1 MRHVSSDLLDLL
13 WRDWDLREERL
24 REVVEDRRGRLPSPQ
39 MEDHIVATYFLAL
52 RTKRLRDIGTD
63 IAYHATSGTR
73 NPRPGSLL
81 AACTGK
87 AIGIDPWDS
96 SGRIGLLQMAFP
108 LKMMLN
114 AKGTISSTDVLHV
127 AAGAILFD
135 VYENL
140 DSRLLD
146 LSLPEKVIQSFPG
159 PAHGP
164 QVLREA
170 NGFVED
176 EPALG
181 TILKPTAG
189 ITPEEVG
196 ALVEEV
202 AKCPLLMFVKE
213 DENLLPHLGYSPVV
227 ERTRRAIDAIRR
239 VREERGNKGI
249 VFAPHITGPPHEIVE
264 TTLAV
269 LGAGAMAV
277 MFSESFANGTVRMVR
292 EATKDFERPPAIYGH
307 NAGIGVRTR
316 CIWREVL
323 DYLARLDGIDFRQ
336 TAPVDP
342 GAPYIRPYR
351 AEWEASEN
359 VLARPISGIKQVMI
373 ARAGGLDQ
381 GNVIMNLLDAEQRG
395 LTEKVLLLAGSAIT
409 SIKNKRGVADPML
422 GAEAMMQAIEIY
434 HAGDLHGVSNSEHV
448 GLLKSMASHRGFSA
462 LESALEQR
470 YPTTQPYSYAY

>member
-1 MRHVSSDLLDLL
+1 MRHLSSGLLDLL
-13 WRDWDLREERL
+13 WQDWDLREERL
-24 REVVEDRRGRLPSPQ
+24 RHVVEDRLGQMSAPQ

-52 RTKRLRDIGTD
+52 RTKRLREIGAE

-73 NPRPGSLL
+73 NPQPGSLL

-87 AIGIDPWDS
+87 AIGIDPWDN

-114 AKGTISSTDVLHV
+114 VNGTVSSTDILHV

-140 DSRLLD
+140 DSRLLS
-146 LSLPEKVIQSFPG
+146 LSLPNKVVQGFPG

-164 QVLREA
+164 RALREST
-170 NGFVED
+170 GFVEE

-196 ALVEEV
+196 ALVEEI

-213 DENLLPHLGYSPVV
+213 DENLFPHVGYSPVV
-227 ERTRRAIDAIRR
+227 ERTRRAIDAIHR
-239 VREERGNKGI
+239 VREERGDKGI
-249 VFAPHITGPPHEIVE
+249 VFAPHITGAPHEILE

-269 LGAGAMAV
+269 LGAGATAV
-277 MFSESFANGTVRMVR
+277 MFSESFANGTVRLVR

-316 CIWREVL
+316 GIWREVI

-336 TAPVDP
+336 TAPVNP
-342 GAPYIRPYR
+342 GPPYIRPYR
-351 AEWEASEN
+351 AEWEASEK
-359 VLARPISGIKQVMI
+359 VLTHSIPGIKPVMI
-373 ARAGGLDQ
+373 TRAGGLDQ
-381 GNVIMNLLDAEQRG
+381 GNVAMNIEDAERRG
-395 LTEKVLLLAGSAIT
+395 LTDKILLLAGSAIT
-409 SIKNKRGVADPML
+409 SIKNSSGIADPLL
-422 GAEAMMQAIEIY
+422 GTEAMMQAIEIY
-434 HAGDLHGVSNSEHV
+434 QMGDLDGVPHSDHV
-448 GLLKSMASHRGFSA
+448 SLLKSLASQRSLSA
-462 LESALEQR
+462 LGAALEQR
-470 YPTTQPYSYAY
+470 YPTTQAYSYAY